1 MRPPLVCSC
10 VLLATACF
18 GQTAPAPSP
27 APPEKP
33 TPEKAWSILDAG
45 LKDKSADKRA
55 KAVHALGLIAK
66 DAKAIKFAQAAL
78 ADPQPVV
85 RTSAANALGKLHARV
100 ALPALRQALDDKDT
114 EVVFAA
120 ADALTEMD
128 DPAAFQLYYGVLTGA
143 RKSGHGLLVDQA
155 KVLHDRKRLAQMGFE
170 RGLGAVPFGGWG
182 YTAFQALH
190 QDDVSPVRAEAAEAL
205 ASDPDPR
212 SGDALVRAAH
222 DKSWIVRA
230 SALNAIAKRADAKL
244 LPQIADLLTD
254 QKDAVQYAAAATI
267 VRLSAVAAKKV
278 VAKPAS
284 PAKGQ

>member
-1 MRPPLVCSC
+1 MRVPFVCSC
-10 VLLATACF
+10 LLF
-18 GQTAPAPSP
+18 VSVVVGQTAPQP
-27 APPEKP
+27 ASQSSQEKP
-33 TPEKAWSILDAG
+33 TPAKAWSILDSA

-66 DAKAIKFAQAAL
+66 DAKAIKLAQAAL
-78 ADPQPVV
+78 SDPQAIV
-85 RTSAANALGKLHARV
+85 RTSAATSLGKLHAKSS
-100 ALPALRQALDDKDT
+100 LPALRQALEDKET

-128 DPAAFQLYYGVLTGA
+128 DPAAYQLYYGVLTGQ

-155 KVLHDRKRLAQMGFE
+155 RTLKDRKHLAQMGFE

-182 YTAFQALH
+182 YTAFQAIH

-212 SGDALVRAAH
+212 SGEALVAAAH

-230 SALNAIAKRADAKL
+230 SALNAISKRADAKL
-244 LPQIADLLTD
+244 LPRISDLLTD
-254 QKDAVQYAAAATI
+254 QKDAVQYAAAATFI
-267 VRLSAVAAKKV
+267 RLSNVGGR
-278 VAKPAS
+278 KPAAS
-284 PAKGQ
+284 VQKRE

>member
-1 MRPPLVCSC
+1 MRAPLVCSS
-10 VLLATACF
+10 LLLVSVAF
-18 GQTAPAPSP
+18 GQSAPQATTAD
-27 APPEKP
+27 KP
-33 TPEKAWSILDAG
+33 TPAKAWSILDTA

-66 DAKAIKFAQAAL
+66 DAKAIKLAQAAL
-78 ADPQPVV
+78 SDPQAIV
-85 RTSAANALGKLHARV
+85 RTSAANSLGKLKAKST
-100 ALPALRQALDDKDT
+100 LPSLRQALEDKDT

-128 DPAAFQLYYGVLTGA
+128 DPAAYQLYYGVLTGQ
-143 RKSGHGLLVDQA
+143 RKSGHGLFVDQA
-155 KVLHDRKRLAQMGFE
+155 KALKDRKHLAQMGFE

-182 YTAFQALH
+182 YTAFQAIH

-212 SGDALVRAAH
+212 SGEALVAAAH

-244 LPQIADLLTD
+244 LQRISDLLAD
-254 QKDAVQYAAAATI
+254 SKDAVQYAAAATFI
-267 VRLSAVAAKKV
+267 RLSAVGGRKATPAAKK
-278 VAKPAS
+278 
-284 PAKGQ
+284 GQ

>member
-10 VLLATACF
+10 VLLAASCF
-18 GQTAPAPSP
+18 GQAAPATPS
-27 APPEKP
+27 ASPEKP
-33 TPEKAWSILDAG
+33 TPQKAWAILDAG

-66 DAKAIKFAQAAL
+66 DAKAIKLAQAAL
-78 ADPQPVV
+78 ADPQPIV
-85 RTSAANALGKLHARV
+85 RTSAANALGKLHARA
-100 ALPALRQALDDKDT
+100 ALPALRQALDDKETD
-114 EVVFAA
+114 VVFAA

-128 DPAAFQLYYGVLTGA
+128 DPAAYQLYYGVLTGE

-155 KVLHDRKRLAQMGFE
+155 KVFKDRKHLAQMGFE

-212 SGDALVRAAH
+212 SGEALVKAAH

-230 SALNAIAKRADAKL
+230 SALNAISKRADAKL
-244 LPQIADLLTD
+244 LPQIGDLLAD
-254 QKDAVQYAAAATI
+254 QKDAVQYAAAATV
-267 VRLSAVAAKKV
+267 VRLSALGAKKSA
-278 VAKPAS
+278 AKPA
-284 PAKGQ
+284 AAEKGN